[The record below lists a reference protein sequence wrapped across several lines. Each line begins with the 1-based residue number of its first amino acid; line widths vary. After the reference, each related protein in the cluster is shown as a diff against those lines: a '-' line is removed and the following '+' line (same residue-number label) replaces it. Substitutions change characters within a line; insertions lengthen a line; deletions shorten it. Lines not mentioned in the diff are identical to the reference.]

1 MKKLFSV
8 AVALVALTSV
18 ANAADLGKNQSNS
31 DEWVAP
37 VFEGLSVGA
46 YGSLTAADIDVDAGS
61 AGLDGI
67 SADGHDY
74 GLTAQYLWGAG
85 DIRLGGFVEA
95 GNSTVEANAF
105 AYGDSASL
113 EKGYNFGF
121 GPMLGI
127 VHHSTMFEMH
137 GGIDWSEWEYKER
150 VGGAI
155 DYATDAQARSHF
167 FGIGIHHMLD
177 ENISLGLT
185 ARNYWLASVDI
196 DGNNDDVEDAI
207 DDSTMQMIRLEL
219 NYNF

>member
-18 ANAADLGKNQSNS
+18 VNAADLGGNQSS
-31 DEWVAP
+31 PDEWVAP

-46 YGSLTAADIDVDAGS
+46 YGSLSAADIDVDAGF

-105 AYGDSASL
+105 LGDHSASL
-113 EKGYNFGF
+113 NKDYNFAG
-121 GPMLGI
+121 GAMLGI

-137 GGIDWSEWEYKER
+137 GGIDWSEWEFK
-150 VGGAI
+150 AD

-185 ARNYWLASVDI
+185 ARNYWLASVDV
-196 DGNNDDVEDAI
+196 DDADVDSGDVEDVI
-207 DDSTMQMIRLEL
+207 GDSTMQAIRLEL
-219 NYNF
+219 KYNF